1 MKLCILM
8 HNQEFY
14 IQKKQE
20 GGGRGKKEAKK
31 PLRDGLFGVVCLHKF
46 QLLLAGK
53 KDERREPTKV
63 QIL

>member
-14 IQKKQE
+14 IQKKQ
-20 GGGRGKKEAKK
+20 GGGGKKT
-31 PLRDGLFGVVCLHKF
+31 LRDGLFGIVCLHKF
-46 QLLLAGK
+46 QLLLGK

>member
-14 IQKKQE
+14 IQIKQ
-20 GGGRGKKEAKK
+20 GGGGEERGKKT
-31 PLRDGLFGVVCLHKF
+31 LRDGLFGVVCLHKF

>member
-14 IQKKQE
+14 IQKKQ
-20 GGGRGKKEAKK
+20 GGGGKKT
-31 PLRDGLFGVVCLHKF
+31 LRDGLFGIVCLHKF